1 MAGTI
6 DDSYFIPE
14 VEMNLG
20 QLKSIS
26 DKILI
31 QEATSIIA
39 LRKNSMKIILDELA
53 SRENISP
60 RTKSNITKMRFAIES
75 RKFIL
80 ATLNRINQKKAMEF
94 KAERDSRIERMFV
107 DEAKLLLSNDSFKM
121 ILDSVHSKI
130 FITHETKTP

>member
-20 QLKSIS
+20 QLKSLS
-26 DKILI
+26 DKLLI

-39 LRKNSMKIILDELA
+39 LKKNSMKIILDELS
-53 SRENISP
+53 SRDDISP

-80 ATLNRINQKKAMEF
+80 ATLNRINQKKAIEF

-107 DEAKLLLSNDSFKM
+107 DEAKLLLSYDNFKM
-121 ILDSVHSKI
+121 ILDSVHSKL
-130 FITHETKTP
+130 P